1 MSSKM
6 SKKRLAIFA
15 SGRGS
20 NARTIVE
27 HFQDHTEVEVALI
40 LSNREDALV
49 LEMAAEHGIPTHVTN
64 RAEFR
69 AEESVVPH
77 LQVLQI
83 DWIALAGF
91 LWLIPSALIQA
102 YPKRIVNIHPALLP
116 KYGGKG
122 MYGMNVHRAVKESA
136 ENESG
141 ITIHLIDEEYDK
153 GEMAFQARVQLDESC
168 SPEKIAAKVLKLE
181 HRFFPVV
188 IEALMTGLEM
198 PDPEL

>member
-1 MSSKM
+1 MSTRTSKQ
-6 SKKRLAIFA
+6 RLAIFA

-27 HFQDHTEVEVALI
+27 HFQDHAEVEVALI

-49 LEMAAEHGIPTHVTN
+49 LEMATKHGIPTHVTN

-69 AEESVVPH
+69 SEESVVPL
-77 LQVLQI
+77 LQEHQI

-91 LWLIPSALIQA
+91 LWLIPSALIKA
-102 YPKRIVNIHPALLP
+102 YPKHIVNIHPALLP

-122 MYGMNVHRAVKESA
+122 MYGMNVHRAVKEAS

-153 GEMAFQARVQLDESC
+153 GEMAFQARVQLAESD
-168 SPEKIAAKVLKLE
+168 SPEDIAAKVLKLE
-181 HRFFPVV
+181 HRFFPMVM
-188 IEALMTGLEM
+188 EALMTGSEM
-198 PDPEL
+198 PDPKS